1 VLDPLLR
8 SEKLTLIRSIALR
21 TLNAVVRRT
30 RPEVRDW
37 GLAMLREMDF
47 IESDW
52 AALFWAIGS
61 VKSLTSSRKGSD
73 IMRVQQINRVSSRVL
88 IVLSLVAL
96 LAVLSGYLQPPQPD
110 EGAAAHIFQL
120 SIVALVPMVLLFFAT
135 VNWKEPLR
143 STRVLAVP
151 ATALVL
157 AFSALYYLE
166 HYR

>member
-1 VLDPLLR
+1 
-8 SEKLTLIRSIALR
+8 
-21 TLNAVVRRT
+21 
-30 RPEVRDW
+30 
-37 GLAMLREMDF
+37 MLREMDF

-110 EGAAAHIFQL
+110 EGAAGHIFQL
-120 SIVALVPMVLLFFAT
+120 SIVALVPIVLLFFAS
-135 VNWKEPLR
+135 VN
-143 STRVLAVP
+143 
-151 ATALVL
+151 
-157 AFSALYYLE
+157 
-166 HYR
+166 